1 MLCSV
6 VCRRCCTGD
15 PSHKKDSAWA
25 WIVCFAAAT
34 NLAFSSGLVYS
45 FGVLLPVFM
54 NYFKESRETT
64 AWIGSISL
72 ALCLFFGAFASSL
85 INWLGC
91 RAVAVTGCLT
101 CSLSLAI
108 ASFAK
113 NLIILYLTFGLLGIG
128 ASCVFVSSLG
138 IVPRCF
144 DKRKSIAIGIASTGQ
159 GLGTMILSQVLQ
171 SLVNALSWR
180 NALRTVAGALVI
192 NGLLGLLYNP
202 MIEPVSS
209 GELLTS
215 EEDGQ
220 RRTPKRFT
228 FHFSVWKLPRFLVLA
243 VTGLCFQLSRST
255 MYVHLVKYSE
265 DRGMSSDA
273 SARLILFLGI
283 NVVLGRFT
291 GGFLCSIKRLENLY
305 ILQSVLLINGVSTIL
320 LTLAQK
326 YEALVAYS
334 VVFGFGD
341 GVMASVFNILIL
353 TCVDPSRAA
362 SSFGYFLLIVS
373 VTSLAGPPIA
383 GLTADKLGS
392 YGPAFYMAGGAYA
405 AAALTP
411 SILYCVKNKEE
422 KKKELLPSNK
432 EIADDAQ
439 EFEERS
445 SHEELCADGPS
456 RTTHNH
462 SKPVALDHELFVST
476 V

>member
-1 MLCSV
+1 M
-6 VCRRCCTGD
+6 D
-15 PSHKKDSAWA
+15 
-25 WIVCFAAAT
+25 
-34 NLAFSSGLVYS
+34 
-45 FGVLLPVFM
+45 
-54 NYFKESRETT
+54 YFKESRENT
-64 AWIGSISL
+64 AWIGSISI
-72 ALCLFFGAFASSL
+72 ALCLFFGPLASSL
-85 INWLGC
+85 INWFGC
-91 RAVAVTGCLT
+91 RAVAITGCLT
-101 CSLSLAI
+101 CSLSLTV

-113 NLIILYLTFGLLGIG
+113 NLIILYLTFGVLGVG

-171 SLVNALSWR
+171 SLVNAFSWR
-180 NALRTVAGALVI
+180 NALRTVAGALVL

-202 MIEPVSS
+202 MMEPVSS

-220 RRTPKRFT
+220 RRKPKRFT
-228 FHFSVWKLPRFLVLA
+228 FDFSVWKLPRFIVLV
-243 VTGLCFQLSRST
+243 VTGFFFQLSRST

-273 SARLILFLGI
+273 SARLVLFLGI
-283 NVVLGRFT
+283 NVALGRFF
-291 GGFLCSIKRLENLY
+291 GGFLCSIKRLDNLY
-305 ILQSVLLINGVSTIL
+305 ILQGMLLINGVSTIL
-320 LTLAQK
+320 LTLAKK
-326 YEALVAYS
+326 YEAFVAYA

-362 SSFGYFLLIVS
+362 SSFGHFLLIAS
-373 VTSLAGPPIA
+373 VTSLAGPPIS

-392 YGPAFYMAGGAYA
+392 YRPAFYMVGGAFA
-405 AAALTP
+405 AAALSP
-411 SILYCVKNKEE
+411 SILYCLKNERM
-422 KKKELLPSNK
+422 KKKELVLPSIK
-432 EIADDAQ
+432 ENAQDAQ

-445 SHEELCADGPS
+445 CNDEISVDGPS
-456 RTTHNH
+456 KTTHDH
-462 SKPVALDHELFVST
+462 GTKPAVSGHELFVST

>member
-1 MLCSV
+1 M
-6 VCRRCCTGD
+6 
-15 PSHKKDSAWA
+15 
-25 WIVCFAAAT
+25 
-34 NLAFSSGLVYS
+34 
-45 FGVLLPVFM
+45 
-54 NYFKESRETT
+54 
-64 AWIGSISL
+64 
-72 ALCLFFGAFASSL
+72 FFGAFASSL

-243 VTGLCFQLSRST
+243 VTGLFFQLSRST
-255 MYVHLVKYSE
+255 MYVHLV
-265 DRGMSSDA
+265 SSFQYA
-273 SARLILFLGI
+273 SLAVGSHASYLTLILQARDFYRH
-283 NVVLGRFT
+283 VVGE
-291 GGFLCSIKRLENLY
+291 GCC
-305 ILQSVLLINGVSTIL
+305 
-320 LTLAQK
+320 
-326 YEALVAYS
+326 YS
-334 VVFGFGD
+334 CY
-341 GVMASVFNILIL
+341 L
-353 TCVDPSRAA
+353 
-362 SSFGYFLLIVS
+362 
-373 VTSLAGPPIA
+373 
-383 GLTADKLGS
+383 
-392 YGPAFYMAGGAYA
+392 
-405 AAALTP
+405 
-411 SILYCVKNKEE
+411 
-422 KKKELLPSNK
+422 
-432 EIADDAQ
+432 
-439 EFEERS
+439 
-445 SHEELCADGPS
+445 
-456 RTTHNH
+456 
-462 SKPVALDHELFVST
+462 
-476 V
+476 